1 MMTKYL
7 LTLSCVVC
15 AGVEWIPDVLQESPA
30 ATGDGIECVGVLDGA
45 RFPEVI
51 PDYVAWH
58 QLWKRVGTPQAGSQG
73 KEGVKSAI
81 GFADAGFEALTS
93 IASERAADVQAIDE
107 SIKVGRRMPDLA
119 RRTLQARDQAARN
132 LSASDF
138 ERTQEWVETQRRS
151 IKYRLPVAG
160 RMKGQRCAVSVNGRL
175 HPELIPDS
183 YTWRLYL
190 ALLARELERN
200 SRSDGTLDPRYVRVQ
215 QGDLLRM
222 PAEDIQFLYTFAKQ
236 TTEDMN
242 QYEALFRE
250 RHANSVDPDIHRQLT
265 MNLWKRSLA
274 SRAAAVRSL
283 SKDSWA
289 AVERHIDRLRFG
301 TVFDFPTGL

>member
-1 MMTKYL
+1 MIPKYL
-7 LTLSCVVC
+7 LTLSCVMC
-15 AGVEWIPDVLQESPA
+15 TGVAWIPDVRQERPA

-58 QLWKRVGTPQAGSQG
+58 QLWKAMAKPQAGTQG

-81 GFADAGFEALTS
+81 GLADAGFEALTS
-93 IASERAADVQAIDE
+93 IAAERGADAQALDE
-107 SIKVGRRMPDLA
+107 TITAGRRMPDLA
-119 RRTLQARDQAARN
+119 RRTLQGRDQAIRTVPP
-132 LSASDF
+132 SDF
-138 ERTQEWVETQRRS
+138 ERIQEWVETQRRS

-190 ALLARELERN
+190 SLLAGETARY
-200 SRSDGTLDPRYVRVQ
+200 SRSDGTLDPEYVRVQ

-222 PAEDIQFLYTFAKQ
+222 PAEDIQFLYTFAKH
-236 TTEDMN
+236 TTEDIN
-242 QYEALFRE
+242 QHEALLRE
-250 RHANSVDPDIHRQLT
+250 RHATSVDPDIHRQLA
-265 MNLWKRSLA
+265 MNLWKKSLA
-274 SRAAAVRSL
+274 SRAAAVRSV
-283 SKDSWA
+283 SNDSWA
-289 AVERHIDRLRFG
+289 AVEGHIDRLRRG